1 MNMRKQLFILLLASL
16 AVTVSAGPL
25 QATGFQFTDN
35 IMNGVTLNAGHYDA
49 SLDLSGTV
57 WQRKNHDGWG
67 WEPDDQITAT
77 AVLDG
82 TVVATNT
89 ISGMNGQYVPFN
101 LPLTFSVD
109 AKDQSVLQF
118 AVTKQTSESKEVFKV
133 DSAVLSGDFQPPTI
147 APVISVPTPN
157 PGTGTGTS
165 DSGSGGAQGGGDVH
179 SVPEPSV
186 PILLGAGIL
195 MLFFCRKKLTK

>member
-1 MNMRKQLFILLLASL
+1 MNMRKQLFTLLLASL
-16 AVTVSAGPL
+16 AVTVVAGPL

-35 IMNGVTLNAGHYDA
+35 VLNGVTLNAGHYDA

-57 WQRKNHDGWG
+57 WQRKNGWG

-82 TVVATNT
+82 AVVASNT
-89 ISGMNGQYVPFN
+89 ISGMNGQNVPFN

-147 APVISVPTPN
+147 APVVSVPTTN
-157 PGTGTGTS
+157 PGNDTGTDTS
-165 DSGSGGAQGGGDVH
+165 NSGSGGAQGGGDVH

-195 MLFFCRKKLTK
+195 MLFFCRNKLTK